1 MRHWQAELIISAVAG
16 YKRDYC
22 WHHWQLIKVATL
34 KKTEELWSPDISVSF
49 HQAPTCFH
57 HLIFPFKTTAPS
69 LACLSCTLHHHLR
82 GVRRGKWH
90 HKYSPEVSWLI
101 TSMAACLV
109 SGFPQGK
116 LWSSPCLCTSRLFAK
131 KGKRKRFNR
140 MFFHLVKWQNSL
152 LELCLSERI
161 LGMVSELAIES
172 GMNYWVWTWCQN
184 CSVVLCGIP
193 ERWDPGTTTE
203 IFFIHLHHFLWIG
216 QNFGVWSNWKIE

>member
-1 MRHWQAELIISAVAG
+1 MRQWQTKLIISAVAS
-16 YKRDYC
+16 YKCDYC
-22 WHHWQLIKVATL
+22 WQHWQLIKVATL

-57 HLIFPFKTTAPS
+57 RLIFPSKTTASS
-69 LACLSCTLHHHLR
+69 LACLSCTLHHPLR

-109 SGFPQGK
+109 PGFPQGK
-116 LWSSPCLCTSRLFAK
+116 LWSSPCPCTSRLFAK

-152 LELCLSERI
+152 LEPCLSERI
-161 LGMVSELAIES
+161 LGRVSDWQRDELAIES
-172 GMNYWVWTWCQN
+172 RMNFWVWTWCQN

-193 ERWDPGTTTE
+193 ESIQGE
-203 IFFIHLHHFLWIG
+203 IM
-216 QNFGVWSNWKIE
+216 